1 MIKNIESMSMKGQG
15 NNIQKCLNVV
25 SGAEKPQKTKQNQKR
40 QKRNT
45 IISSS
50 FFTQQP
56 LQITLIE

>member
-1 MIKNIESMSMKGQG
+1 MSMKGQG